1 MLNKIIRKKKV
12 AEEQEVRKME
22 KGHRA
27 ILIVLCVILAIWSLS
42 LIFPFVWMFFNSVKD
57 KVDFRFRQ
65 WDFPTEWLFSNYL
78 VIFDEFEI
86 SEMLTNSLIL
96 CFAIP
101 TVSAFSTSCMG
112 YAISRFNFK
121 GREFFFYL
129 AISTM
134 FICIEGS
141 LASQYKLMYDL
152 HLIDTHFG
160 VIIKAA
166 GGFGFNFLLM
176 HAIFSSIPATY
187 SEAAQIDG
195 AGNWRIFLTIIAP
208 QALPTIFAVW
218 ILTFIGVW
226 NDFSTPYLY
235 LQSYPTI
242 SLGLKNIS
250 DMVQLTG
257 DYPKMFA
264 TILVT
269 SAPIVILF
277 ILFQKKIMTLSLG
290 GGIKG

>member
-1 MLNKIIRKKKV
+1 MLGKIIRNKKST
-12 AEEQEVRKME
+12 EIQEVKKME

-42 LIFPFVWMFFNSVKD
+42 LIFPFVWMFFGSVKD

-65 WDFPTEWLFSNYL
+65 WEFPKEWLFSNYL
-78 VIFDEFEI
+78 VIFEEFEI
-86 SEMLTNSLIL
+86 TEMLTNSLIL

-112 YAISRFNFK
+112 YALSRFQFK

-152 HLIDTHFG
+152 RLIDTHIG
-160 VIIKAA
+160 VIIKGA
-166 GGFGFNFLLM
+166 GGFGFNFMLM
-176 HAIFSSIPATY
+176 HAIFSVIPATY
-187 SEAAQIDG
+187 SEASQIDG

-208 QALPTIFAVW
+208 QALPTIIAVW

-264 TILVT
+264 TILIT
-269 SAPIVILF
+269 SAPIVLLF
-277 ILFQKKIMTLSLG
+277 FLFQKKIMTLSLG

>member
-65 WDFPTEWLFSNYL
+65 WEFPTEWLFSNYL

-152 HLIDTHFG
+152 RLIDTHIG

-166 GGFGFNFLLM
+166 G
-176 HAIFSSIPATY
+176 
-187 SEAAQIDG
+187 
-195 AGNWRIFLTIIAP
+195 
-208 QALPTIFAVW
+208 
-218 ILTFIGVW
+218 
-226 NDFSTPYLY
+226 
-235 LQSYPTI
+235 
-242 SLGLKNIS
+242 
-250 DMVQLTG
+250 
-257 DYPKMFA
+257 
-264 TILVT
+264 VT
-269 SAPIVILF
+269 RLCRSNA
-277 ILFQKKIMTLSLG
+277 
-290 GGIKG
+290 

>member
-1 MLNKIIRKKKV
+1 MLGKIIRNKKST
-12 AEEQEVRKME
+12 EIQEVKKME

-42 LIFPFVWMFFNSVKD
+42 LIFPFVWMFFGSVKD

-65 WDFPTEWLFSNYL
+65 WEFPKEWLFSNYL
-78 VIFDEFEI
+78 VIFEEFEI
-86 SEMLTNSLIL
+86 TEMLTNSLIL

-112 YAISRFNFK
+112 YALSRFQFK

-152 HLIDTHFG
+152 RLIDTHIG
-160 VIIKAA
+160 VIIKGA

-176 HAIFSSIPATY
+176 HAIFSGIPATY

-208 QALPTIFAVW
+208 QALPTIIAVW

-242 SLGLKNIS
+242 SLGLKIIS

-264 TILVT
+264 TILIT
-269 SAPIVILF
+269 SAPIVLLF
-277 ILFQKKIMTLSLG
+277 FLFQKKIMTLSLG